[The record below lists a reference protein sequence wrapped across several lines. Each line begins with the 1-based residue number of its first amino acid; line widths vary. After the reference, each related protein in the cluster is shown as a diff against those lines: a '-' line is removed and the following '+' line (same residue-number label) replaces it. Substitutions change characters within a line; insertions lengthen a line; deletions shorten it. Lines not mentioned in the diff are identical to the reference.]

1 MFRDTS
7 ERQGSLKGVAQVNWE
22 GSCSILFDNL
32 NYAIPAQNISTLLC
46 INMEPVNQRQ
56 INMNYQNKMSNIYSK
71 TCIDTQQ
78 ILTRLSIQVLM
89 LVENT

>member
-1 MFRDTS
+1 
-7 ERQGSLKGVAQVNWE
+7 
-22 GSCSILFDNL
+22 
-32 NYAIPAQNISTLLC
+32 
-46 INMEPVNQRQ
+46 MEPVNQRQ